1 MKITTFAVDLAKY
14 KFRVH
19 GFDVRAEK
27 RLAKTLKRT
36 EFLAF
41 FSQQGDRC
49 EVVMEACGGAH
60 HWARELQGLGYR
72 VRLIPPQFVKPF
84 VIGNKNDPN
93 DADAIYEASQRPKVR
108 AVAIKSIAQQD
119 ALLVHATREQWGK
132 ARTALVNQIR
142 GELAERGIVF
152 GKQIGVLRKALVGLL
167 AAPLVGEMTG
177 LFRDWLGQRL
187 EDWRRI
193 DERIQACDEQ
203 IQQHVQAEPDCRRI
217 LQISGIGPITA
228 SATIATVADARQF
241 STSRHLASWL
251 GVTPKEHSSG
261 ERRQLGTITKRGDAY
276 LRKLFVHGGR
286 SAVRAVGAKINT
298 GKALNDRERW
308 IHALVTRR
316 GFNKACVAVAAKN
329 ARIVWALL
337 TSGQDYRAPA

>member
-1 MKITTFAVDLAKY
+1 MKITTFAVDLAKS

-19 GFDVRAEK
+19 GFDAKGEK
-27 RLAKTLKRT
+27 RLAKTLKRA

-41 FSQQGDRC
+41 FAQHPERC

-60 HWARELQGLGYR
+60 HWARALEGLGYR

-84 VIGNKNDPN
+84 VVGNKNDPN
-93 DADAIYEASQRPKVR
+93 DTDAIFEASQRPKMRSV
-108 AVAIKSIAQQD
+108 AVKSIAQQD
-119 ALLVHATREQWGK
+119 ALLVHATREQWVK

-152 GKQIGVLRKALVGLL
+152 GKQIGVLRKALVTLL
-167 AAPLVGEMTG
+167 ADEIAGEMTK
-177 LFRDWLGQRL
+177 LFQDWLRQRL

-193 DERIQACDEQ
+193 DERVEACDEQ
-203 IQQHVQAEPDCRRI
+203 IQQHVQAEPNCGRI
-217 LQISGIGPITA
+217 LQICGIGPITA
-228 SATIATVADARQF
+228 SATLATVADARQF
-241 STSRHLASWL
+241 SSSRHLASWL
-251 GVTPKEHSSG
+251 GLTPKEHSSG
-261 ERRQLGTITKRGDAY
+261 ERRQLGGLTQRGDAY

-286 SAVRAVGAKINT
+286 SAVRATGAKIKT
-298 GKALNDRERW
+298 GKPLNDRERW

-337 TSGQDYRAPA
+337 THDEDYRMPV